1 MIDLFVGQ
9 TARIFVA
16 IMSAVFAVFI
26 ALILLF
32 LVMIVVDRAW
42 AWWSGR

>member
-1 MIDLFVGQ
+1 MIDMFLGQ

-16 IMSAVFAVFI
+16 VMSAVFAVFI

-32 LVMIVVDRAW
+32 LGMIVVDRVW
-42 AWWSGR
+42 AWWRGR